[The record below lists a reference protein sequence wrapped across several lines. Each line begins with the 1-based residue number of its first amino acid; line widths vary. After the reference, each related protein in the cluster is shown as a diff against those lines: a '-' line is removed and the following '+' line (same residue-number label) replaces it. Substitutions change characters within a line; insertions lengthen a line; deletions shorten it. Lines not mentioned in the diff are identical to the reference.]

1 MSKVKAVKTND
12 IKKGTP
18 IVTNQLGHQVSGT
31 MEDNLR
37 GNTRMITT
45 NGSEIGLFDE
55 MGSVYAWNIVS
66 AKIDG
71 IFVPVELTDKQN
83 KDRQKIEAASTLFGG

>member
-1 MSKVKAVKTND
+1 MLTNS

-18 IVTNQLGHQVSGT
+18 VKTNQLGLVVGGT
-31 MEDNLR
+31 MEDNKK
-37 GNTRMITT
+37 GNARLIST

-66 AKIDG
+66 AKNEDG
-71 IFVPVELTDKQN
+71 NWETIELTQKQ
-83 KDRQKIEAASTLFGG
+83 IEAQKLISVALGFR